1 MTNSE
6 LLRLLVAIVALLGCA
21 TLCRELFTRFRLP
34 GVIGE
39 IAGGVLLG
47 PTLLG
52 LFAPQATAWLLPKD
66 GPVHSGL
73 EIIYQLGLLMLMFV
87 TGTRMRAAVS
97 REILRSVSMI
107 AVVGMVVPFLAGLA
121 MTRVIDLSLVVGP
134 ANNYTALTL
143 VIAIAI
149 AITSI
154 PVISRIMNDLG
165 ISGTRFA
172 QVVLA
177 VAVLED
183 IVLNVVTAIALG
195 MVAVPDDGG
204 LPFSGNPAVSLAFHA
219 VVPIL
224 VIVLAWYVTVLLR
237 RRGSRVPVAPR
248 ASDRTTSVAVIVCVI
263 LAAAAF
269 CLFLGITPMYGAF
282 VVGLVSGHV
291 VRQASLETIDRFSAT
306 FFVPVYFATIGARL
320 DLVNGFDITLVL
332 GFVFVACVVKAGSV
346 YYGSRAG
353 GETVA
358 RSVDYAVTLNAR
370 GGPGIVL
377 AGVAFEAGIVNVG
390 FFATLVLTSV
400 ITSLI
405 AGSWLG
411 RAIRTGRIQRREC
424 ADDTEPATIG

>member
-52 LFAPQATAWLLPKD
+52 LFAPQASAWLFPKT
-66 GPVHSGL
+66 GPAHAGL
-73 EIIYQLGLLMLMFV
+73 EIVYQLGLLMLMFV

-121 MTRVIDLSLVVGP
+121 LTRMLDLRLVVGP

-195 MVAVPDDGG
+195 MVAVPEDGG
-204 LPFSGNPAVSLAFHA
+204 LPFSGTPAVSLTFHA
-219 VVPIL
+219 VAPIL
-224 VIVLAWYVTVLLR
+224 VIVLAWYATVLLR
-237 RRGSRVPVAPR
+237 RRAPRVPVAPR
-248 ASDRTTSVAVIVCVI
+248 GTTSAAVIVCVI
-263 LAAAAF
+263 LAAAAC
-269 CLFLGITPMYGAF
+269 CLYLGITPMYGAF

-291 VRQASLETIDRFSAT
+291 VRQASLDTIDRFSST
-306 FFVPVYFATIGARL
+306 FFIPVYFAAIGARL
-320 DLVNGFDITLVL
+320 DLVDGFDITLVL
-332 GFVFVACVVKAGSV
+332 GFVLVACVVKAGSV

-353 GETVA
+353 GESVP

-411 RAIRTGRIQRREC
+411 RAVRTGRIQRREH
-424 ADDTEPATIG
+424 ADDTEPATTG